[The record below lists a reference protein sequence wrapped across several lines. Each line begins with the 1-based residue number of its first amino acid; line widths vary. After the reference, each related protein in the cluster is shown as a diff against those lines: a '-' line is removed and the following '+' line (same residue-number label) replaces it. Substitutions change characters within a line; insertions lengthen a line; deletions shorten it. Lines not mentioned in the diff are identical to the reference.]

1 MRDENWRADDATGCA
16 WRQDETTVTVKVA
29 PVRSLAMDRAERWDA
44 RGALGA
50 TRAGARARLIA
61 LASSTD
67 EIRDDERRDVGASRA
82 VGAAVLVARGFIRR
96 RRDAHDDD
104 RAHRARGDF
113 PLR

>member
-50 TRAGARARLIA
+50 TRAGARARVLR
-61 LASSTD
+61 LARAQRARGSGGA
-67 EIRDDERRDVGASRA
+67 IGGASRA
-82 VGAAVLVARGFIRR
+82 MGETTPTRLAASVVSSGSRE
-96 RRDAHDDD
+96 
-104 RAHRARGDF
+104 RARTTARVG
-113 PLR
+113 RGQG